1 METNEQRFSHSHGL
15 GEKNADLNC
24 QTAYLFLPF
33 S

>member
-1 METNEQRFSHSHGL
+1 METNERRFSHSHGL
-15 GEKNADLNC
+15 GEKNANPNG